1 LLTKDVDLAEGL
13 FSLSKEMFD
22 VCLSWPHCPN
32 GNGPAAALGNLIHY
46 SVGSF
51 FTGSIVDNDGCAFGS
66 ELLAMSAPIPFEA
79 PVTTA
84 TFPVQF
90 SIFHCVSFI
99 FYFCVHFYFFSIDLD
114 FLCVDAFSIHSV
126 NG

>member
-1 LLTKDVDLAEGL
+1 MSAFLAT
-13 FSLSKEMFD
+13 FARTA
-22 VCLSWPHCPN
+22 
-32 GNGPAAALGNLIHY
+32 NGPAAALGNLIHY

-66 ELLAMSAPIPFEA
+66 ELFGDVSADSPSKRLSQPRLFRS
-79 PVTTA
+79 V
-84 TFPVQF
+84 FHF
-90 SIFHCVSFI
+90 SLCFFHLLFLCS
-99 FYFCVHFYFFSIDLD
+99 FYFFSIDLD